1 MVKIDIEYDY
11 IIVGAGSAGCV
22 LANRLTSNSKN
33 TVLLLEAGGEDKS
46 LTLKMPAAVLS
57 NLKSTKHNWAFKGEP
72 EPELNGRQ
80 LQHDRGKT
88 LGGSSSINGMVYIR
102 GNTLDYEGWRQMG
115 CDGWGYADVLPYFKK
130 MECYSGGGDDFRG
143 GSGPLKVHRSIP
155 KDPLSL
161 AFINAG
167 KEAGYKETDDISGF
181 CQEGFGIFDRTV
193 FNGERWSASKGYL
206 DPIRNRKNLTIFFSD
221 IVNFTD
227 LSDSLEAEKLAL
239 ILNNYLSEMSL
250 IAINSNATIDKFIGD
265 AILSFHGAPETLGDE
280 NDAINCISMAL
291 EMKERVKEL
300 QSFWIR
306 QGVKGG
312 LKVRYGISSGF
323 ANVGDF
329 GSSVMS
335 DYTAIG
341 SSVNLASRLQ
351 SIAPEN
357 EIIISD
363 TTYNL
368 VKNQIK
374 CEEYEEITP
383 KGFVRPVKT
392 YKVID
397 FKNKKQVK
405 NKDLLEYYNQVVKMR
420 DEDEYTLPST
430 IEKEL
435 NINPFLRSAE
445 EEVRK
450 SAEIYSSQAKLSDID
465 VLATIRAWKDNF

>member
-1 MVKIDIEYDY
+1 MKLDKFFDEKTVIDLSFFNFSNAVTAAYFANRNLEVLRVNKNFKKFFPILKTVNNIPFTSILEQLGVGDEYIKNFKQNLEKNGFVIIPKIEIKIDNEIKVYSLLSAYTENKEFPFLNGIQGQFVDRTDEYNLRREKEELLDQKLKDRELIEEKNKRLEN
-11 IIVGAGSAGCV
+11 I
-22 LANRLTSNSKN
+22 ANRLSKYLSPQ
-33 TVLLLEAGGEDKS
+33 VYKS
-46 LTLKMPAAVLS
+46 
-57 NLKSTKHNWAFKGEP
+57 
-72 EPELNGRQ
+72 
-80 LQHDRGKT
+80 
-88 LGGSSSINGMVYIR
+88 
-102 GNTLDYEGWRQMG
+102 
-115 CDGWGYADVLPYFKK
+115 
-130 MECYSGGGDDFRG
+130 
-143 GSGPLKVHRSIP
+143 
-155 KDPLSL
+155 
-161 AFINAG
+161 
-167 KEAGYKETDDISGF
+167 
-181 CQEGFGIFDRTV
+181 IFDEEESGKKIKESYV
-193 FNGERWSASKGYL
+193 
-206 DPIRNRKNLTIFFSD
+206 RKNLTIFFSD

-280 NDAINCISMAL
+280 NDAINCINMAL
-291 EMKERVKEL
+291 EMKERVNEL

-306 QGVKGG
+306 QGVKDG

-368 VKNQIK
+368 IKNQIN
-374 CEEYEEITP
+374 CEEYKEITP

-392 YKVID
+392 YKVIS
-397 FKNKKQVK
+397 FKNKSNSKTKKSYSKKGKHVDIQIFDSSDMK
-405 NKDLLEYYNQVVKMR
+405 AAM
-420 DEDEYTLPST
+420 
-430 IEKEL
+430 KEL
-435 NINPFLRSAE
+435 KKLQEDFS
-445 EEVRK
+445 K
-450 SAEIYSSQAKLSDID
+450 EIDD
-465 VLATIRAWKDNF
+465 E

>member
-1 MVKIDIEYDY
+1 MKLDKFFDEKTVIDLSFFNFSNAVTAAYFANRNLEVLRVNKNFKKFFPILKTVNNIPFTSILEQLGVGDEYIKNFKQNLEKNGFVIIPKIEIKIDNEIKVYSLLSAYTENKEFPFLNGIQGQFVDRTDEYNLRREKEELLDQKLKDRELIEEKNKRLEN
-11 IIVGAGSAGCV
+11 I
-22 LANRLTSNSKN
+22 ANRLSKYLSPQ
-33 TVLLLEAGGEDKS
+33 VYKS
-46 LTLKMPAAVLS
+46 
-57 NLKSTKHNWAFKGEP
+57 
-72 EPELNGRQ
+72 
-80 LQHDRGKT
+80 
-88 LGGSSSINGMVYIR
+88 
-102 GNTLDYEGWRQMG
+102 
-115 CDGWGYADVLPYFKK
+115 
-130 MECYSGGGDDFRG
+130 
-143 GSGPLKVHRSIP
+143 
-155 KDPLSL
+155 
-161 AFINAG
+161 
-167 KEAGYKETDDISGF
+167 
-181 CQEGFGIFDRTV
+181 IFDEEESGKKIKESYV
-193 FNGERWSASKGYL
+193 
-206 DPIRNRKNLTIFFSD
+206 RKNLTIFFSD

-280 NDAINCISMAL
+280 NDAINCINMAL
-291 EMKERVKEL
+291 EMKERVNEL

-306 QGVKGG
+306 QGVKDG

-368 VKNQIK
+368 VKNQID
-374 CEEYEEITP
+374 CEEYKEITP

-392 YKVID
+392 YKVIS
-397 FKNKKQVK
+397 FKNKSNSKTKKSYSKKGKHVDIQIFDSSDMK
-405 NKDLLEYYNQVVKMR
+405 AAM
-420 DEDEYTLPST
+420 
-430 IEKEL
+430 KEL
-435 NINPFLRSAE
+435 KKLQEDFSKEIDE
-445 EEVRK
+445 E
-450 SAEIYSSQAKLSDID
+450 
-465 VLATIRAWKDNF
+465 

>member
-1 MVKIDIEYDY
+1 MKLDKFFDEKTVIDLSFFNFSNAVTAAYFANRNLEVLRVNKNFKKFFPILKTVNNIPFTSILEQLGVGDEYIKNFKQNLEKNGFVIIPKIEIKIGDEIKVYSLLSAYTENKDFPFLNGIQGQFVDRTDEYNLRREKEELLDQKLKDRELIEEKTKRLEN
-11 IIVGAGSAGCV
+11 I
-22 LANRLTSNSKN
+22 ANRLSKYLSPQ
-33 TVLLLEAGGEDKS
+33 VYKS
-46 LTLKMPAAVLS
+46 
-57 NLKSTKHNWAFKGEP
+57 
-72 EPELNGRQ
+72 
-80 LQHDRGKT
+80 
-88 LGGSSSINGMVYIR
+88 
-102 GNTLDYEGWRQMG
+102 
-115 CDGWGYADVLPYFKK
+115 
-130 MECYSGGGDDFRG
+130 
-143 GSGPLKVHRSIP
+143 
-155 KDPLSL
+155 
-161 AFINAG
+161 
-167 KEAGYKETDDISGF
+167 
-181 CQEGFGIFDRTV
+181 IFDEEESGKKTKENYV
-193 FNGERWSASKGYL
+193 
-206 DPIRNRKNLTIFFSD
+206 RKNLTIFFSD

-291 EMKERVKEL
+291 EMKERVDEL
-300 QSFWIR
+300 QSFWVR
-306 QGVKGG
+306 QGVKDG
-312 LKVRYGISSGF
+312 LRVRYGISSGF

-392 YKVID
+392 YKVIS
-397 FKNKKQVK
+397 FKNKTNIKTKKSYSKKGKHVDIQIFDSSNMK
-405 NKDLLEYYNQVVKMR
+405 AAMKELKKLQEDFSKEI
-420 DEDEYTLPST
+420 EDE
-430 IEKEL
+430 
-435 NINPFLRSAE
+435 
-445 EEVRK
+445 
-450 SAEIYSSQAKLSDID
+450 
-465 VLATIRAWKDNF
+465 

>member
-1 MVKIDIEYDY
+1 MKLDKFFDEKTVIDLSFFNFSNAVTAAYFSNRNLEVLRVNKNFKKFFPILKTVNNIPFTSILEQLGVADEYIKNFQQNLEKNGFVIIPKIEIKIGDEIKVYSLLSAYTENKDFPFLNGIQGQFVDRTDEYNLRREKEELLDQKLKDRELIEEKTKRLEN
-11 IIVGAGSAGCV
+11 I
-22 LANRLTSNSKN
+22 ANRLSKYLSPQ
-33 TVLLLEAGGEDKS
+33 VYKS
-46 LTLKMPAAVLS
+46 
-57 NLKSTKHNWAFKGEP
+57 
-72 EPELNGRQ
+72 
-80 LQHDRGKT
+80 
-88 LGGSSSINGMVYIR
+88 
-102 GNTLDYEGWRQMG
+102 
-115 CDGWGYADVLPYFKK
+115 
-130 MECYSGGGDDFRG
+130 
-143 GSGPLKVHRSIP
+143 
-155 KDPLSL
+155 
-161 AFINAG
+161 
-167 KEAGYKETDDISGF
+167 
-181 CQEGFGIFDRTV
+181 IFDEEESGKKTKENYV
-193 FNGERWSASKGYL
+193 
-206 DPIRNRKNLTIFFSD
+206 RKNLTIFFSD

-291 EMKERVKEL
+291 EMKERVYEL

-306 QGVKGG
+306 QGVKDG
-312 LKVRYGISSGF
+312 LRVRYGISSGF

-368 VKNQIK
+368 VKNQIN

-383 KGFVRPVKT
+383 KGFVRPIKT

-397 FKNKKQVK
+397 FKNKKN
-405 NKDLLEYYNQVVKMR
+405 NKTKKSYSKKGNHVDIQIFNSSNMKAAIEELKKLQEDFSKEI
-420 DEDEYTLPST
+420 DED
-430 IEKEL
+430 
-435 NINPFLRSAE
+435 
-445 EEVRK
+445 
-450 SAEIYSSQAKLSDID
+450 
-465 VLATIRAWKDNF
+465 

>member
-1 MVKIDIEYDY
+1 MKLDKFFDKKTVIDLSFFNFSNAVTAAYFANRNLEVLRVNKNFKKFFPILKTVNNIPFTSILEQLGVADEYIKNFKQNLEKNGFVIIPKIEIKIEKEIKVYSLL
-11 IIVGAGSAGCV
+11 SAYTENKDFPFLNGIQGQFV
-22 LANRLTSNSKN
+22 DRTDEYNLRREKEELLDQKLKDRELIEEKTKRLENIANRLSKYLSPQ
-33 TVLLLEAGGEDKS
+33 VYKS
-46 LTLKMPAAVLS
+46 
-57 NLKSTKHNWAFKGEP
+57 
-72 EPELNGRQ
+72 
-80 LQHDRGKT
+80 
-88 LGGSSSINGMVYIR
+88 
-102 GNTLDYEGWRQMG
+102 
-115 CDGWGYADVLPYFKK
+115 
-130 MECYSGGGDDFRG
+130 
-143 GSGPLKVHRSIP
+143 
-155 KDPLSL
+155 
-161 AFINAG
+161 
-167 KEAGYKETDDISGF
+167 
-181 CQEGFGIFDRTV
+181 IFDEEESGKKTKENYV
-193 FNGERWSASKGYL
+193 
-206 DPIRNRKNLTIFFSD
+206 RKNLTIFFSD

-368 VKNQIK
+368 VKNQIN
-374 CEEYEEITP
+374 CENYEEITP

-392 YKVID
+392 YKVIS
-397 FKNKKQVK
+397 FKNKTNIKTKKSYSKKGNHVDIQIFDSSDMK
-405 NKDLLEYYNQVVKMR
+405 AA
-420 DEDEYTLPST
+420 
-430 IEKEL
+430 IKEL
-435 NINPFLRSAE
+435 KKLQEDFSKEIE
-445 EEVRK
+445 EE
-450 SAEIYSSQAKLSDID
+450 
-465 VLATIRAWKDNF
+465 

>member
-1 MVKIDIEYDY
+1 MKIDEFFNEKTVIDLSFFNFSNAVTAAYFANRNLEVLRVNKNFKTFFPVLKTVKNIPFTSILEQLGVSNEYIESFKKNLDKDGHVIVPKIEIKINNEVKIYSLLSAYTENSDFPYLNGVQGQFVDRTDEYNLRKEKEDLLDQKLKDREIIETKTKKLEN
-11 IIVGAGSAGCV
+11 I
-22 LANRLTSNSKN
+22 ANRLSKYLSPQ
-33 TVLLLEAGGEDKS
+33 VYKS
-46 LTLKMPAAVLS
+46 IFEEEESGK
-57 NLKSTKHNWAFKGEP
+57 KTK
-72 EPELNGRQ
+72 
-80 LQHDRGKT
+80 D
-88 LGGSSSINGMVYIR
+88 SYV
-102 GNTLDYEGWRQMG
+102 
-115 CDGWGYADVLPYFKK
+115 
-130 MECYSGGGDDFRG
+130 
-143 GSGPLKVHRSIP
+143 
-155 KDPLSL
+155 
-161 AFINAG
+161 
-167 KEAGYKETDDISGF
+167 
-181 CQEGFGIFDRTV
+181 
-193 FNGERWSASKGYL
+193 
-206 DPIRNRKNLTIFFSD
+206 RKNLTIFFSD

-227 LSDSLEAEKLAL
+227 LSDSLEAEKLGL

-312 LKVRYGISSGF
+312 LKVRYGISSGY

-368 VKNQIK
+368 VKNQIN
-374 CEEYEEITP
+374 CQEYEEITP
-383 KGFVRPVKT
+383 KGFIRPVKT
-392 YKVID
+392 YKVIS
-397 FKNKKQVK
+397 FKNKTNIKTKRSYSKKGNHVDIQIFDSSDMK
-405 NKDLLEYYNQVVKMR
+405 AA
-420 DEDEYTLPST
+420 
-430 IEKEL
+430 IKEL
-435 NINPFLRSAE
+435 KKLQEEFNKEIE
-445 EEVRK
+445 EE
-450 SAEIYSSQAKLSDID
+450 
-465 VLATIRAWKDNF
+465 

>member
-1 MVKIDIEYDY
+1 MKLDKFFDEKTVIDLSFFNFSNAVTAAYFANRNLEVLRVNKNFKKFFPILKTVNNIPFTSILEQLGVGDEYIKNFQQNLEKNGFVIIPKIEIKIGDEIKVYSLLSAYTENKDFPFLNGIQGQFVDRTDEYNLRREKEELLDQKLKDRELIEEKTKRLEN
-11 IIVGAGSAGCV
+11 I
-22 LANRLTSNSKN
+22 ANRLSKYLSPQ
-33 TVLLLEAGGEDKS
+33 VYKS
-46 LTLKMPAAVLS
+46 
-57 NLKSTKHNWAFKGEP
+57 
-72 EPELNGRQ
+72 
-80 LQHDRGKT
+80 
-88 LGGSSSINGMVYIR
+88 
-102 GNTLDYEGWRQMG
+102 
-115 CDGWGYADVLPYFKK
+115 
-130 MECYSGGGDDFRG
+130 
-143 GSGPLKVHRSIP
+143 
-155 KDPLSL
+155 
-161 AFINAG
+161 
-167 KEAGYKETDDISGF
+167 
-181 CQEGFGIFDRTV
+181 IFDEEESGKKTKENYV
-193 FNGERWSASKGYL
+193 
-206 DPIRNRKNLTIFFSD
+206 RKNLTIFFSD

-291 EMKERVKEL
+291 EMKERVDEL

-306 QGVKGG
+306 QGVKDG

-368 VKNQIK
+368 VKNQIN

-392 YKVID
+392 YKVIS
-397 FKNKKQVK
+397 FKNKTNIKTKKSYSKKGNHVDIQIFDSSDMK
-405 NKDLLEYYNQVVKMR
+405 AA
-420 DEDEYTLPST
+420 
-430 IEKEL
+430 IKEL
-435 NINPFLRSAE
+435 KKLQEDFSKENGE
-445 EEVRK
+445 E
-450 SAEIYSSQAKLSDID
+450 
-465 VLATIRAWKDNF
+465 

>member
-1 MVKIDIEYDY
+1 MKLDKFFDEKTVIDLSFFNFSNAVTAAYFANRNLEVLRVNKNFKKFFPILKTVNNIPFTSILEQLGVGDEYIKNFQQNLEKNGFVIIPKIEIKIGDEIKVYSLLSAYTENKDFPFLNGIQGQFVDRTDEYNLRREKEELLDQKLKDRELIEEKTKRLEN
-11 IIVGAGSAGCV
+11 I
-22 LANRLTSNSKN
+22 ANRLSKYLSPQ
-33 TVLLLEAGGEDKS
+33 VYKS
-46 LTLKMPAAVLS
+46 
-57 NLKSTKHNWAFKGEP
+57 
-72 EPELNGRQ
+72 
-80 LQHDRGKT
+80 
-88 LGGSSSINGMVYIR
+88 
-102 GNTLDYEGWRQMG
+102 
-115 CDGWGYADVLPYFKK
+115 
-130 MECYSGGGDDFRG
+130 
-143 GSGPLKVHRSIP
+143 
-155 KDPLSL
+155 
-161 AFINAG
+161 
-167 KEAGYKETDDISGF
+167 
-181 CQEGFGIFDRTV
+181 IFDEEESGKKTKENYV
-193 FNGERWSASKGYL
+193 
-206 DPIRNRKNLTIFFSD
+206 RKNLTIFFSD

-291 EMKERVKEL
+291 EMKERVDEL

-306 QGVKGG
+306 QGVKDG

-368 VKNQIK
+368 VKNQIN

-392 YKVID
+392 YKVIS
-397 FKNKKQVK
+397 FKNKTNIKTKKSYSKKGNHVDIQIFDSSDMK
-405 NKDLLEYYNQVVKMR
+405 AA
-420 DEDEYTLPST
+420 
-430 IEKEL
+430 IKEL
-435 NINPFLRSAE
+435 KKLQEDFSKEIDE
-445 EEVRK
+445 E
-450 SAEIYSSQAKLSDID
+450 
-465 VLATIRAWKDNF
+465 

>member
-1 MVKIDIEYDY
+1 MKLDKFFDEKTVIDLSFFNFSNAVTAAYFANRNLEVLRVNKNFKKFFPILKTVNNIPFTSILEQLGVGDEYIKNFQQNLEKNGFVIIPKIEIKIEKEIKVYSLL
-11 IIVGAGSAGCV
+11 SAYTENKDFPFLNGIQGQFV
-22 LANRLTSNSKN
+22 DRTDEYNLRREKEELLDQKLKDRELIEEKTKRLENIANRLSKYLSPQ
-33 TVLLLEAGGEDKS
+33 VYKS
-46 LTLKMPAAVLS
+46 
-57 NLKSTKHNWAFKGEP
+57 
-72 EPELNGRQ
+72 
-80 LQHDRGKT
+80 
-88 LGGSSSINGMVYIR
+88 
-102 GNTLDYEGWRQMG
+102 
-115 CDGWGYADVLPYFKK
+115 
-130 MECYSGGGDDFRG
+130 
-143 GSGPLKVHRSIP
+143 
-155 KDPLSL
+155 
-161 AFINAG
+161 
-167 KEAGYKETDDISGF
+167 
-181 CQEGFGIFDRTV
+181 IFDEEESGKKTKENYV
-193 FNGERWSASKGYL
+193 
-206 DPIRNRKNLTIFFSD
+206 RKNLTIFFSD

-368 VKNQIK
+368 VKNQIN

-397 FKNKKQVK
+397 FKNKKNSKTKKSYSKKGNHVDIQIFDSSDMK
-405 NKDLLEYYNQVVKMR
+405 AAM
-420 DEDEYTLPST
+420 
-430 IEKEL
+430 KEL
-435 NINPFLRSAE
+435 KKLQEDFSKEIDE
-445 EEVRK
+445 E
-450 SAEIYSSQAKLSDID
+450 
-465 VLATIRAWKDNF
+465 

>member
-1 MVKIDIEYDY
+1 MKLDKFFDEKTVIDLSFFNFSNAVTAAYFANRNLEVLRVNKNFKKFFPILKTVNNIPFTSILEQLGVGDEYIKNFQQNLEKNGFVIIPKIEIKIGDEIKVYSLLSAYTENKDFPFLNGIQGQFVDRTDEYNLRREKEELLDQKLKDRELIEEKTKRLEN
-11 IIVGAGSAGCV
+11 I
-22 LANRLTSNSKN
+22 ANRLSKYLSPQ
-33 TVLLLEAGGEDKS
+33 VYKS
-46 LTLKMPAAVLS
+46 
-57 NLKSTKHNWAFKGEP
+57 
-72 EPELNGRQ
+72 
-80 LQHDRGKT
+80 
-88 LGGSSSINGMVYIR
+88 
-102 GNTLDYEGWRQMG
+102 
-115 CDGWGYADVLPYFKK
+115 
-130 MECYSGGGDDFRG
+130 
-143 GSGPLKVHRSIP
+143 
-155 KDPLSL
+155 
-161 AFINAG
+161 
-167 KEAGYKETDDISGF
+167 
-181 CQEGFGIFDRTV
+181 IFDEEESGKKTKENYV
-193 FNGERWSASKGYL
+193 
-206 DPIRNRKNLTIFFSD
+206 RKNLTIFFSD

-291 EMKERVKEL
+291 EMKERVDEL

-306 QGVKGG
+306 QGVKDG

-368 VKNQIK
+368 VKNQIN

-392 YKVID
+392 YKVIS
-397 FKNKKQVK
+397 FKNKTNIKTKKSYSKKGNHVDIQIFDSSDMK
-405 NKDLLEYYNQVVKMR
+405 AAM
-420 DEDEYTLPST
+420 
-430 IEKEL
+430 KEL
-435 NINPFLRSAE
+435 KKLQEDFSKEIDE
-445 EEVRK
+445 E
-450 SAEIYSSQAKLSDID
+450 
-465 VLATIRAWKDNF
+465 

>member
-1 MVKIDIEYDY
+1 MKLDKFFDEKTVIDLSFFNFSNAVTAAYFANRNLEVLRVNKNFKKFFPILKTVNNIPFTSILEQLGVADEYIKNFKQNLEKNGFVIIPKIEIKIDKEIKVYSLLSAYTENKDFPFLNGIQGQFVDRTDEYNLRREKEELLDQKLKDRELIEEKTKRLEN
-11 IIVGAGSAGCV
+11 I
-22 LANRLTSNSKN
+22 ANRLSKYLSPQ
-33 TVLLLEAGGEDKS
+33 VYKS
-46 LTLKMPAAVLS
+46 
-57 NLKSTKHNWAFKGEP
+57 
-72 EPELNGRQ
+72 
-80 LQHDRGKT
+80 
-88 LGGSSSINGMVYIR
+88 
-102 GNTLDYEGWRQMG
+102 
-115 CDGWGYADVLPYFKK
+115 
-130 MECYSGGGDDFRG
+130 
-143 GSGPLKVHRSIP
+143 
-155 KDPLSL
+155 
-161 AFINAG
+161 
-167 KEAGYKETDDISGF
+167 
-181 CQEGFGIFDRTV
+181 IFDEEESGKKIKESYV
-193 FNGERWSASKGYL
+193 
-206 DPIRNRKNLTIFFSD
+206 RKNLTIFFSD

-368 VKNQIK
+368 VKNQIN

-397 FKNKKQVK
+397 FKNKKNSKTKKSYSKKGNHVDIQIFDSSDMK
-405 NKDLLEYYNQVVKMR
+405 AAM
-420 DEDEYTLPST
+420 
-430 IEKEL
+430 KEL
-435 NINPFLRSAE
+435 KKLQEDFSKEIDE
-445 EEVRK
+445 E
-450 SAEIYSSQAKLSDID
+450 
-465 VLATIRAWKDNF
+465 

>member
-1 MVKIDIEYDY
+1 MKLDKFFDEKTVIDLSFFNFSNAVTAAYFANRNLEVLRVNKNFKKFFPILKTVNNIPFTSILEQLGVGDEYIKNFQQNLEKNGFVIIPKIEIKIGDEIKVYSLLSAYTENKDFPFLNGIQGQFVDRTDEYNLRREKEELLDQKLKDRELIEEKTKRLEN
-11 IIVGAGSAGCV
+11 I
-22 LANRLTSNSKN
+22 ANRLSKYLSPQ
-33 TVLLLEAGGEDKS
+33 VYKS
-46 LTLKMPAAVLS
+46 
-57 NLKSTKHNWAFKGEP
+57 
-72 EPELNGRQ
+72 
-80 LQHDRGKT
+80 
-88 LGGSSSINGMVYIR
+88 
-102 GNTLDYEGWRQMG
+102 
-115 CDGWGYADVLPYFKK
+115 
-130 MECYSGGGDDFRG
+130 
-143 GSGPLKVHRSIP
+143 
-155 KDPLSL
+155 
-161 AFINAG
+161 
-167 KEAGYKETDDISGF
+167 
-181 CQEGFGIFDRTV
+181 IFDEEESGKKTKENYV
-193 FNGERWSASKGYL
+193 
-206 DPIRNRKNLTIFFSD
+206 RKNLTIFFSD

-291 EMKERVKEL
+291 EMKERVDEL
-300 QSFWIR
+300 QSFWVR
-306 QGVKGG
+306 QGVKDG
-312 LKVRYGISSGF
+312 LRVRYGISSGF

-368 VKNQIK
+368 VKNQIN

-392 YKVID
+392 YKVIS
-397 FKNKKQVK
+397 FKNKTNIKTKKSYSKKGNHVDIQIFDSSDMK
-405 NKDLLEYYNQVVKMR
+405 AA
-420 DEDEYTLPST
+420 
-430 IEKEL
+430 IKEL
-435 NINPFLRSAE
+435 KKLQEDFSKEIDE
-445 EEVRK
+445 E
-450 SAEIYSSQAKLSDID
+450 
-465 VLATIRAWKDNF
+465 

>member
-1 MVKIDIEYDY
+1 MKLDKFFDEKTVIDLSFFNFSNAVTAAYFANRNLEVLRVNKNFKKFFPILKTVNNIPFTSILEQLGVGDEYIKNFQQNLEKNGFVIIPKIEIKIGDQIRVYSLLSAYTENKDFPFLNGIQGQFVDRTDEYNLRREKEELLDQKLKDRELIEEKTKRLEN
-11 IIVGAGSAGCV
+11 I
-22 LANRLTSNSKN
+22 ANRLSKYLSPQ
-33 TVLLLEAGGEDKS
+33 VYKS
-46 LTLKMPAAVLS
+46 
-57 NLKSTKHNWAFKGEP
+57 
-72 EPELNGRQ
+72 
-80 LQHDRGKT
+80 
-88 LGGSSSINGMVYIR
+88 
-102 GNTLDYEGWRQMG
+102 
-115 CDGWGYADVLPYFKK
+115 
-130 MECYSGGGDDFRG
+130 
-143 GSGPLKVHRSIP
+143 
-155 KDPLSL
+155 
-161 AFINAG
+161 
-167 KEAGYKETDDISGF
+167 
-181 CQEGFGIFDRTV
+181 IFDEEESGKKTKENYV
-193 FNGERWSASKGYL
+193 
-206 DPIRNRKNLTIFFSD
+206 RKNLTIFFSD

-368 VKNQIK
+368 VKNQIN

-383 KGFVRPVKT
+383 KGFIRPVKT
-392 YKVID
+392 YKVNS
-397 FKNKKQVK
+397 FKNKNNIKTKKSYSKKGNHVDIQIFDSSDMK
-405 NKDLLEYYNQVVKMR
+405 AA
-420 DEDEYTLPST
+420 
-430 IEKEL
+430 IKEL
-435 NINPFLRSAE
+435 KKLHE
-445 EEVRK
+445 EFSK
-450 SAEIYSSQAKLSDID
+450 EIDEE
-465 VLATIRAWKDNF
+465 

>member
-1 MVKIDIEYDY
+1 MKLDKFFDEKTVIDLSFFNFSNAVTAAYFANRNLEVLRVNKNFKKFFPILKTVNNIPFTSILEQLGVADEYIKNFKQNLEKNGFVIIPKIEIKIDNEIKVYSLLSAYTENKDFPFLNGIQGQFVDRTDEYNLRREKEELLDQKLKDRELIEEKTKRLEN
-11 IIVGAGSAGCV
+11 I
-22 LANRLTSNSKN
+22 ANRLSKYLSPQ
-33 TVLLLEAGGEDKS
+33 VYKS
-46 LTLKMPAAVLS
+46 
-57 NLKSTKHNWAFKGEP
+57 
-72 EPELNGRQ
+72 
-80 LQHDRGKT
+80 
-88 LGGSSSINGMVYIR
+88 
-102 GNTLDYEGWRQMG
+102 
-115 CDGWGYADVLPYFKK
+115 
-130 MECYSGGGDDFRG
+130 
-143 GSGPLKVHRSIP
+143 
-155 KDPLSL
+155 
-161 AFINAG
+161 
-167 KEAGYKETDDISGF
+167 
-181 CQEGFGIFDRTV
+181 IFDEEESGKKTKENYV
-193 FNGERWSASKGYL
+193 
-206 DPIRNRKNLTIFFSD
+206 RKNLTIFFSD

-291 EMKERVKEL
+291 EMKERVDEL
-300 QSFWIR
+300 QSFWVR
-306 QGVKGG
+306 QGVKDG
-312 LKVRYGISSGF
+312 LRVRYGISSGF

-392 YKVID
+392 YKVIS
-397 FKNKKQVK
+397 FKNKTNIKTKKSYSKKGNHVDIQIFDSSDMK
-405 NKDLLEYYNQVVKMR
+405 AAM
-420 DEDEYTLPST
+420 
-430 IEKEL
+430 KEL
-435 NINPFLRSAE
+435 KKLQEDFSKEIDE
-445 EEVRK
+445 E
-450 SAEIYSSQAKLSDID
+450 
-465 VLATIRAWKDNF
+465 

>member
-1 MVKIDIEYDY
+1 MKLDKFFDEKTVIDLSFFNFSNAVTAAYFANRNLEVLRVNKNFKKFFPILKTVNNIPFTSILEQLGVGDEYIKNFKQNLEKNGSVIIPKIEIKIGDEIRVYSLLSAFTENKDFPFLNGIQGQFVDRTDEYNLRREKEELLDQKLKDRELIEEKTKRLEN
-11 IIVGAGSAGCV
+11 I
-22 LANRLTSNSKN
+22 ANRLSKYLSPQ
-33 TVLLLEAGGEDKS
+33 VYKS
-46 LTLKMPAAVLS
+46 
-57 NLKSTKHNWAFKGEP
+57 
-72 EPELNGRQ
+72 
-80 LQHDRGKT
+80 
-88 LGGSSSINGMVYIR
+88 
-102 GNTLDYEGWRQMG
+102 
-115 CDGWGYADVLPYFKK
+115 
-130 MECYSGGGDDFRG
+130 
-143 GSGPLKVHRSIP
+143 
-155 KDPLSL
+155 
-161 AFINAG
+161 
-167 KEAGYKETDDISGF
+167 
-181 CQEGFGIFDRTV
+181 IFDEEESGKKTKENYV
-193 FNGERWSASKGYL
+193 
-206 DPIRNRKNLTIFFSD
+206 RKNLTIFFSD

-227 LSDSLEAEKLAL
+227 LSDALEAEKLAL

-306 QGVKGG
+306 QGVKDG

-368 VKNQIK
+368 VKNQIN

-397 FKNKKQVK
+397 FKNKKNSKTKKSYSKKGNHVDIQIFDSSDMK
-405 NKDLLEYYNQVVKMR
+405 AAM
-420 DEDEYTLPST
+420 
-430 IEKEL
+430 KEL
-435 NINPFLRSAE
+435 KKLQEDFSKEIDE
-445 EEVRK
+445 E
-450 SAEIYSSQAKLSDID
+450 
-465 VLATIRAWKDNF
+465 

>member
-1 MVKIDIEYDY
+1 MKLDKFFDEKTVIDLSFFNFSNAVTAAYFANRNLEVLRVNKNFKKFFPILKTVNNIPFTSILEQLGVGDEYIKNFQQNLEKNGFVIIPKIEIKIGDEIKVYSLLSAYTENKDFPYLNGIQGQFVDRTDEYNLRREKEELLDQKLKDRELIEEKTKRLEN
-11 IIVGAGSAGCV
+11 I
-22 LANRLTSNSKN
+22 ANRLSKYLSPQ
-33 TVLLLEAGGEDKS
+33 VYKS
-46 LTLKMPAAVLS
+46 
-57 NLKSTKHNWAFKGEP
+57 
-72 EPELNGRQ
+72 
-80 LQHDRGKT
+80 
-88 LGGSSSINGMVYIR
+88 
-102 GNTLDYEGWRQMG
+102 
-115 CDGWGYADVLPYFKK
+115 
-130 MECYSGGGDDFRG
+130 
-143 GSGPLKVHRSIP
+143 
-155 KDPLSL
+155 
-161 AFINAG
+161 
-167 KEAGYKETDDISGF
+167 
-181 CQEGFGIFDRTV
+181 IFDEEESGKKTKENYV
-193 FNGERWSASKGYL
+193 
-206 DPIRNRKNLTIFFSD
+206 RKNLTIFFSD

-280 NDAINCISMAL
+280 NDAINCISMAV
-291 EMKERVKEL
+291 EMKERVDEL

-306 QGVKGG
+306 QGVKDG
-312 LKVRYGISSGF
+312 LRVRYGISSGF

-368 VKNQIK
+368 VKNQIN

-392 YKVID
+392 YKVIS
-397 FKNKKQVK
+397 FKNKTNIKTKKSYSKKGNHVDIQIFDSSDMK
-405 NKDLLEYYNQVVKMR
+405 AA
-420 DEDEYTLPST
+420 
-430 IEKEL
+430 IKEL
-435 NINPFLRSAE
+435 KKLQEDFSKEIE
-445 EEVRK
+445 EE
-450 SAEIYSSQAKLSDID
+450 
-465 VLATIRAWKDNF
+465 

>member
-1 MVKIDIEYDY
+1 MKLDKFFDEKTVIDLSFFNFSNAVTAAYFANRNLEVLRVNKNFKKFFPILKTVNNIPFTSILEQLGVGDEYIKNFKQNLEKNGFVIIPKIEIKIDNEIKVYSLLSAYTENKDFPFLNGIQGQFVDRTDEYNLRREKEELLDQKLKDRELIEEKNKRLEN
-11 IIVGAGSAGCV
+11 I
-22 LANRLTSNSKN
+22 ANRLSKYLSPQ
-33 TVLLLEAGGEDKS
+33 VYKS
-46 LTLKMPAAVLS
+46 
-57 NLKSTKHNWAFKGEP
+57 
-72 EPELNGRQ
+72 
-80 LQHDRGKT
+80 
-88 LGGSSSINGMVYIR
+88 
-102 GNTLDYEGWRQMG
+102 
-115 CDGWGYADVLPYFKK
+115 
-130 MECYSGGGDDFRG
+130 
-143 GSGPLKVHRSIP
+143 
-155 KDPLSL
+155 
-161 AFINAG
+161 
-167 KEAGYKETDDISGF
+167 
-181 CQEGFGIFDRTV
+181 IFDEEESGKKIKESYV
-193 FNGERWSASKGYL
+193 
-206 DPIRNRKNLTIFFSD
+206 RKNLTIFFSD

-291 EMKERVKEL
+291 EMKDRVNEL

-306 QGVKGG
+306 QGVKDG

-368 VKNQIK
+368 VKNQIN
-374 CEEYEEITP
+374 CEEYKEITP

-392 YKVID
+392 YKVIS
-397 FKNKKQVK
+397 FKNKSNSKTKKSYSKKGNHVDIQIFDSSDMK
-405 NKDLLEYYNQVVKMR
+405 AAM
-420 DEDEYTLPST
+420 
-430 IEKEL
+430 KEL
-435 NINPFLRSAE
+435 KKLQEDFS
-445 EEVRK
+445 K
-450 SAEIYSSQAKLSDID
+450 EIED
-465 VLATIRAWKDNF
+465 

>member
-1 MVKIDIEYDY
+1 MKLDKFFDEKTVIDLSFFNFSNAVTAAYFANRNLEVLRVNKNFKKFFPILKTVNNIPFTSILEQLGVGDEYIKNFKQNLEKNGFVIIPKIEIKIDDEIKVYSLLSAYTENKDFPFLNGIQGQFVDRTDEYNLRREKEELLDQKLKDRELIEEKTKRLEN
-11 IIVGAGSAGCV
+11 I
-22 LANRLTSNSKN
+22 ANRLSKYLSPQ
-33 TVLLLEAGGEDKS
+33 VYKS
-46 LTLKMPAAVLS
+46 
-57 NLKSTKHNWAFKGEP
+57 
-72 EPELNGRQ
+72 
-80 LQHDRGKT
+80 
-88 LGGSSSINGMVYIR
+88 
-102 GNTLDYEGWRQMG
+102 
-115 CDGWGYADVLPYFKK
+115 
-130 MECYSGGGDDFRG
+130 
-143 GSGPLKVHRSIP
+143 
-155 KDPLSL
+155 
-161 AFINAG
+161 
-167 KEAGYKETDDISGF
+167 
-181 CQEGFGIFDRTV
+181 IFDEEESGKKTKE
-193 FNGERWSASKGYL
+193 NYL
-206 DPIRNRKNLTIFFSD
+206 RKNLTIFFSD

-306 QGVKGG
+306 QGVKDG

-368 VKNQIK
+368 VKNQIN

-392 YKVID
+392 YKVIN
-397 FKNKKQVK
+397 FKNKKIVK
-405 NKDLLEYYNQVVKMR
+405 QKNHIQK
-420 DEDEYTLPST
+420 
-430 IEKEL
+430 KEITWIFKYL
-435 NINPFLRSAE
+435 I
-445 EEVRK
+445 
-450 SAEIYSSQAKLSDID
+450 
-465 VLATIRAWKDNF
+465 VLI

>member
-1 MVKIDIEYDY
+1 MIEEKTKRLEN
-11 IIVGAGSAGCV
+11 I
-22 LANRLTSNSKN
+22 ANRLSKYLSPQ
-33 TVLLLEAGGEDKS
+33 VYKS
-46 LTLKMPAAVLS
+46 
-57 NLKSTKHNWAFKGEP
+57 
-72 EPELNGRQ
+72 
-80 LQHDRGKT
+80 
-88 LGGSSSINGMVYIR
+88 
-102 GNTLDYEGWRQMG
+102 
-115 CDGWGYADVLPYFKK
+115 
-130 MECYSGGGDDFRG
+130 
-143 GSGPLKVHRSIP
+143 
-155 KDPLSL
+155 
-161 AFINAG
+161 
-167 KEAGYKETDDISGF
+167 
-181 CQEGFGIFDRTV
+181 IFDEEESGKKTKESYV
-193 FNGERWSASKGYL
+193 
-206 DPIRNRKNLTIFFSD
+206 RKNLTIFFSD

-306 QGVKGG
+306 QGVKDG

-368 VKNQIK
+368 VKNQIN

-383 KGFVRPVKT
+383 KGFVRPIKT

-397 FKNKKQVK
+397 FKNKNNSKTKKSYSKKGNHVDIQIFDSSDMK
-405 NKDLLEYYNQVVKMR
+405 AAM
-420 DEDEYTLPST
+420 
-430 IEKEL
+430 KEL
-435 NINPFLRSAE
+435 KKLQEDFSKEIDE
-445 EEVRK
+445 E
-450 SAEIYSSQAKLSDID
+450 
-465 VLATIRAWKDNF
+465 

>member
-1 MVKIDIEYDY
+1 MKLDKFFDEKTVIDLSFFNFSNAVTAAYFANRNLEVLRVNKNFKKFFPILKTVNNIPFTSILEQLGVGDEYIKNFKQNLEKNGFVIIPKIEIKIGDEIKVYSLLSAYTENKDFPFLNGIQGQFVDRTDEYNLRREKEELLDQKLKDRELIEEKTKRLEN
-11 IIVGAGSAGCV
+11 I
-22 LANRLTSNSKN
+22 ANRLSKYLSPQ
-33 TVLLLEAGGEDKS
+33 VYKS
-46 LTLKMPAAVLS
+46 
-57 NLKSTKHNWAFKGEP
+57 
-72 EPELNGRQ
+72 
-80 LQHDRGKT
+80 
-88 LGGSSSINGMVYIR
+88 
-102 GNTLDYEGWRQMG
+102 
-115 CDGWGYADVLPYFKK
+115 
-130 MECYSGGGDDFRG
+130 
-143 GSGPLKVHRSIP
+143 
-155 KDPLSL
+155 
-161 AFINAG
+161 
-167 KEAGYKETDDISGF
+167 
-181 CQEGFGIFDRTV
+181 IFDEEESGKKTKENYV
-193 FNGERWSASKGYL
+193 
-206 DPIRNRKNLTIFFSD
+206 RKNLTIFFSD

-306 QGVKGG
+306 QGVKDG

-368 VKNQIK
+368 VKNQIN

-397 FKNKKQVK
+397 FKNKKNSKTKKSYSKKGNHVDIQIFDSSDMK
-405 NKDLLEYYNQVVKMR
+405 AAM
-420 DEDEYTLPST
+420 
-430 IEKEL
+430 KEL
-435 NINPFLRSAE
+435 KKLQEDFSKEIDE
-445 EEVRK
+445 E
-450 SAEIYSSQAKLSDID
+450 
-465 VLATIRAWKDNF
+465 

>member
-1 MVKIDIEYDY
+1 MKLDKFFDKKTAIDLSFFNFSNAVTAAYFANRNLEVLRVNKNFKKFFPILKTVNNIPFTSILEQLGVADEYIKNFKQNLEKNGFVIIPKIEIKIGDEIKVYSLLSAYTENKDFPFLNGIQGQFVDRTDEYNLRREKEELLDQKLKDRELIEEKTKRLEN
-11 IIVGAGSAGCV
+11 I
-22 LANRLTSNSKN
+22 ANRLSKYLSPQ
-33 TVLLLEAGGEDKS
+33 VYKS
-46 LTLKMPAAVLS
+46 
-57 NLKSTKHNWAFKGEP
+57 
-72 EPELNGRQ
+72 
-80 LQHDRGKT
+80 
-88 LGGSSSINGMVYIR
+88 
-102 GNTLDYEGWRQMG
+102 
-115 CDGWGYADVLPYFKK
+115 
-130 MECYSGGGDDFRG
+130 
-143 GSGPLKVHRSIP
+143 
-155 KDPLSL
+155 
-161 AFINAG
+161 
-167 KEAGYKETDDISGF
+167 
-181 CQEGFGIFDRTV
+181 IFDEEESGKKIKESYV
-193 FNGERWSASKGYL
+193 
-206 DPIRNRKNLTIFFSD
+206 RKNLTIFFSD

-280 NDAINCISMAL
+280 NDAINCINMAL
-291 EMKERVKEL
+291 EMKERVNEL

-306 QGVKGG
+306 QGVKDG

-368 VKNQIK
+368 VKNQIN

-397 FKNKKQVK
+397 FKNKKNSKTKKSYSKKGNHVDIQIFDSSDMK
-405 NKDLLEYYNQVVKMR
+405 AAM
-420 DEDEYTLPST
+420 
-430 IEKEL
+430 KEL
-435 NINPFLRSAE
+435 KKLQEDFSKEIDE
-445 EEVRK
+445 E
-450 SAEIYSSQAKLSDID
+450 
-465 VLATIRAWKDNF
+465 